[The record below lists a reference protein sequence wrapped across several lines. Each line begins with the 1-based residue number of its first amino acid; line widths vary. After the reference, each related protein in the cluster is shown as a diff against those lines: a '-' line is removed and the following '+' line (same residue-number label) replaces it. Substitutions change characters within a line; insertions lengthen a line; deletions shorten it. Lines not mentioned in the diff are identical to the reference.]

1 MIEFRRVQLKQK
13 EKKQSI
19 LFADAGQ
26 SCEYSFANKYL
37 WGRQELETALPFSP
51 TLTERAST
59 PIPLARGTEKR
70 CWKR

>member
-13 EKKQSI
+13 EEYQSI

-37 WGRQELETALPFSP
+37 WGRQEMAFVGDCIAFFSHFNGKSVYP
-51 TLTERAST
+51 Y
-59 PIPLARGTEKR
+59 PVGPGD
-70 CWKR
+70 